1 MKLLTLNLLFILL
14 LAVSLGSALLGKKSP
29 LPGIPELPQEP
40 DAEAIALDTVFDRDV
55 DADE

>member
-1 MKLLTLNLLFILL
+1 MKFLTLNLLFLL
-14 LAVSLGSALLGKKSP
+14 LVAVSLCSALLGKKASLLDVP
-29 LPGIPELPQEP
+29 DIPQEP